1 MKNFSG
7 EKIFSLEYDKE
18 TLRDMVI
25 AKQEEIEK
33 LKLELSGYR
42 QAILQDKEML
52 GLKQEIERLNNII
65 NELEKWIEK
74 NKQFQ
79 LISERCIVWEDKL
92 IDKLQELKG
101 VDKK

>member
-1 MKNFSG
+1 MNISI
-7 EKIFSLEYDKE
+7 EEMPREIARLEDE
-18 TLRDMVI
+18 N
-25 AKQEEIEK
+25 
-33 LKLELSGYR
+33 
-42 QAILQDKEML
+42 
-52 GLKQEIERLNNII
+52 ERLNNII

-101 VDKK
+101 SEQE